1 VVAVVLRVND
11 AGLQIADC
19 WGCDVSPL
27 SFFFGHYAAFA
38 SATTVRHSPRLKP
51 TARNIRLSIFA
62 SFSSF
67 PVSQGLIM
75 LIVAGVLIIVLF
87 LTSVLRLGAG
97 MISLSA
103 GASMRGDIIL

>member
-1 VVAVVLRVND
+1 
-11 AGLQIADC
+11 
-19 WGCDVSPL
+19 
-27 SFFFGHYAAFA
+27 
-38 SATTVRHSPRLKP
+38 
-51 TARNIRLSIFA
+51 
-62 SFSSF
+62 
-67 PVSQGLIM
+67 M